1 MKKPV
6 ALKAIQSLLIL
17 LFTYAAVSKLFE
29 FNAFRGQLSAV
40 PWLSKISN
48 FLSLTIPLTE
58 LIIVMLLTV
67 PKTVKRGLYSAAI
80 MLTAFTLFLTMM
92 ISFNTALPCSCGGV
106 ISSLS
111 WKQHIVFNLF
121 FLALAIGGIFLEKR
135 LKCNDHMKFI
145 KPG

>member
-6 ALKAIQSLLIL
+6 ALKVIQSLLIL
-17 LFTYAAVSKLFE
+17 LFTYAAISKLFD
-29 FNAFRGQLSAV
+29 FNTFRGQLSAV

-58 LIIVMLLTV
+58 LIIVMLLAV
-67 PKTVKRGLYSAAI
+67 PKTMNYGLYGAAI
-80 MLTAFTLFLTMM
+80 TLAAFTLFLIIMT
-92 ISFNTALPCSCGGV
+92 SFNTVLPCSCGGV

-121 FLALAIGGIFLEKR
+121 FLALAIAGIFLEKKNEVR
-135 LKCNDHMKFI
+135 QFFKFN
-145 KPG
+145 